1 MERSPQLVFVPHTHW
16 DREWYE
22 PHDVFRLRLVHM
34 MDGLLGL
41 LETYPQYR
49 FTLDGQAA
57 ALDDYL
63 EMRPESLG
71 RVERAVAAGQLAVG
85 PFLILLDEFACD
97 GETIIRNLELGI
109 ESSRKVGPEMRL
121 GYLPDMFGHAAQMP
135 QILRG
140 FGIANSALWRGVP
153 RDIESSAF
161 WWESLGGERVRCQY
175 LFDGYGAALDL
186 LAIKG
191 QLPHLAKKY
200 TADNAAWYGPDDTL
214 AMLGSDHSSPF
225 PDLVERIE
233 SALEDPDCP
242 AIDIETIAGYV
253 TRQDPARPLPTA
265 KGELRSHFRGNLLPG
280 VFSIRTNLKQAM
292 SDAERALTIAERL
305 DVLFPSAN
313 HQEFLRKGWY
323 RTVES
328 TAHDSVTGCGVDATS
343 DQVENRLHTAAH
355 IARGVQE
362 TALRTAAEGV
372 AADRQLAVN
381 PSGFARLA
389 LAEYTVSGD
398 DVMPAGAQ
406 VLEELPTVL
415 GDEDL
420 CTADLVKLLRR
431 IHGRELFGQQINDYR
446 WGERELTFD
455 VAEVPVGEFDL
466 AQFTA
471 ELEQVQ
477 SEAPADDRW
486 RVRIIAAPRTR
497 VLAPVELAG
506 LGAAL
511 VPEDFVPRG
520 GVMVRGSASQP
531 IIKNSA
537 LKVQVNPDGTV
548 DVFRR
553 GPRAGTESTNADG
566 WAVTMAGAL
575 TLVDEGDRGD
585 SYNYGPTAH
594 AKPIWEPAAVSVD
607 VLEEGPLRGRILIRR
622 TYDLP
627 VGLSPADPDCRLEE
641 TASQVV
647 DTVVELRVGEEFVRT
662 EISLVNRVTD
672 HRLRVLVPAGVAGI
686 ATSASAGQYGVTQ
699 RGRQGEGGWGEYP
712 LPTFPATQFVST
724 GTATVLLQKLTE
736 YEVVPGVHP
745 EVGGVLPTPSSEEL
759 ADTAGTP
766 ALADVPATDQ
776 DSLAITLVRSVGMMS
791 VNIHPLRDEPAG
803 SQIPVPGAQ
812 YLDEKVVTHLAL
824 LPSPEGW
831 EAAQAP
837 RQADLFR
844 LAPLTARGEAPRG
857 SDSVAPKPSLKL
869 ETKGSVPLVS
879 LRKHQTSIEARFVN
893 YDWTPQPLDIVTDRV
908 WMETNLAGDLV
919 EGSAGR
925 AGSAAALRDA
935 VVPPS
940 TILTMRAPGS

>member
-1 MERSPQLVFVPHTHW
+1 MERSAQLVFVPHTHW

-34 MDGLLGL
+34 VDGLLDL

-63 EMRPESLG
+63 EMRPESRG
-71 RVERAVAAGQLAVG
+71 RIERAVAADQLAVG

-153 RDIESSAF
+153 GDIESSAF
-161 WWESLGGERVRCQY
+161 WWESLGGQKVRCQY

-191 QLPHLAKKY
+191 QLPQLAQQY
-200 TADNAAWYGPDDTL
+200 TTDNASWYGPDETL

-225 PDLVERIE
+225 PDLIERID
-233 SALEDPDCP
+233 AAQEDPDCP

-253 TRQDPARPLPTA
+253 ARQDPARVLPTVR
-265 KGELRSHFRGNLLPG
+265 GELRSHFRGNLLPG

-328 TAHDSVTGCGVDATS
+328 TAHDSVTGCGVDATA
-343 DQVENRLHTAAH
+343 DQVGNRLHTAAH

-362 TALRTAAEGV
+362 IALRTAAEGV
-372 AADRQLAVN
+372 AADRQVAVN

-420 CTADLVKLLRR
+420 STADLVKLLRR

-471 ELEQVQ
+471 ELARVQ
-477 SEAPADDRW
+477 ASVSADERW
-486 RVRIIAAPRTR
+486 QVRIIAAPRTR

-511 VPEDFVPRG
+511 VPTDFVPEGSVVVQGKSSEGQLSG
-520 GVMVRGSASQP
+520 GESAGAPPSSQVSVE
-531 IIKNSA
+531 NSA
-537 LKVQVNPDGTV
+537 LKVQVNSNGTV

-553 GPRAGTESTNADG
+553 EADTDDVG
-566 WAVTMAGAL
+566 SPGDWVLAMAGAL

-594 AKPIWEPAAVSVD
+594 ANPIWKPSSVT
-607 VLEEGPLRGRILIRR
+607 VRILEEGPLRGRILIRR

-627 VGLSPADPDCRLEE
+627 VALNPKDPDYRLEE
-641 TASQVV
+641 TARQVV
-647 DTVVELRVGEEFVRT
+647 DTIVELRVGEDFVRT
-662 EISLVNRVTD
+662 EISLVNRVAD
-672 HRLRVLVPAGVAGI
+672 HRLRVLVPTGMAGI
-686 ATSASAGQYGVTQ
+686 SASASAGQYGVTQ
-699 RGRQGEGGWGEYP
+699 RGREGEGGWGEYP
-712 LPTFPATQFVST
+712 LPTFPATQFVSA
-724 GTATVLLQKLTE
+724 GEATVLLQKLTE

-745 EVGGVLPTPSSEEL
+745 EVGGVLPTPSSPDSAEVL
-759 ADTAGTP
+759 AGE
-766 ALADVPATDQ
+766 

-791 VNIHPLRDEPAG
+791 VNVHPLRDEPAG

-812 YLDEKVVTHLAL
+812 YLDEKVVTRLAL
-824 LPSPEGW
+824 LPSPDGW
-831 EAAQAP
+831 EAACAP

-844 LAPLTARGEAPRG
+844 LEPLTVRGGAPRG
-857 SDSVAPKPSLKL
+857 SESADPKPSLTL
-869 ETKGSVPLVS
+869 ETTGSVPLVS
-879 LRKHQTSIEARFVN
+879 LRKYQTSVEARFVN
-893 YDWTPQPLDIVTDRV
+893 YDWTPQPLDIVTDRMWV
-908 WMETNLAGDLV
+908 ETDLAGDLIP
-919 EGSAGR
+919 A
-925 AGSAAALRDA
+925 SAATQRDA
-935 VVPPS
+935 TVPPS
-940 TILTMRAPGS
+940 SIITMRGPAN